1 MTEPTCASKACTE
14 PCQRYSTGRYSVQ
27 CTEHSRAAK
36 RKSRQNKADPMVR
49 LVKAVNAASEALNE
63 LRQST

>member
-1 MTEPTCASKACTE
+1 MTEPVCASKACTE

-27 CTEHSRAAK
+27 CTEHGRAAK

-49 LVKAVNAASEALNE
+49 LVKAVNAAAQALDE
-63 LRQST
+63 LKASA